1 MREAERLADL
11 VERVVEGD
19 PWHGSNVVTLLD
31 GLSAADAARRA
42 VPGGHS
48 IWELVR
54 HMTAWCDE
62 VRARLGGAPAGE
74 PAAGDWPAT
83 GDVSPAAWASAVTA
97 LIESHRVLAS
107 ALRAID
113 DAQLEVPVV
122 DCRDPAAGTGLSRYV
137 TTHGL
142 VHHTAYHAGQIAQL
156 RRALHEGRA

>member
-19 PWHGSNVVTLLD
+19 PWHGSNVVSLLD
-31 GLSAADAARRA
+31 GLSAVDAARHA

-62 VRARLGGAPAGE
+62 VAARLDGAPAGE
-74 PAAGDWPAT
+74 PAAGDWPPI
-83 GDVSPAAWASAVTA
+83 GDVTPAAWASAVTA
-97 LIESHRVLAS
+97 LIDSHRALAT

-113 DAQLEVPVV
+113 DARLAVPVV
-122 DCRDPAAGTGLSRYV
+122 DRRDPASGTGLSRYI

-142 VHHTAYHAGQIAQL
+142 VHHTAYHAGQIAQA
-156 RRALHEGRA
+156 RRALLAARE